1 MLSYLHAFH
10 AGNHADILKHAA
22 LIQLLKK
29 LNQKSAPYSFF
40 DTHAGSGLYSTQ
52 GEKARKTGEAARGV
66 LALAEYTAKEA
77 AQGVDGGGPNLGLAT
92 DTGSSP
98 KSGADQEALQDLDGG
113 GPNSSLA
120 TDTGSSLK
128 SGGSLPAA
136 LLDYLN
142 FVRPYLARDLYP
154 GSPLIERAFLRPGDA
169 HTICELHPAEFE
181 ALRENCSR
189 DFGLSTDTASR
200 PKSAAASSGLA
211 TDTGSRPKSGADQ
224 EALQVQNGGGQQE
237 TDASLKSGGAL
248 PAALLDYL
256 NFVRPYLA
264 RDLYPGSPLI
274 ERAFLRPS
282 DAHTIC
288 ELHPA
293 EYEALKENCA
303 RDFGLRSAFGP
314 DQEGAAPNAG
324 PSAVPHTQILKADGF
339 KTLLAQTPPKIKRG
353 AVLIDPSYEE
363 AADYE
368 AVKKTVIAVHK
379 KWSAGIIM
387 VWYPLLAHRAA
398 EIEKM
403 IESICAAAKIQNA
416 NTNILRADFCVDTAQ
431 SHTEMPLKE
440 NAAVKAAALSS
451 KTGLSSAAP
460 RLYGSGILVINA
472 PWKLDQELDE
482 ALKHLSRVS
491 GLATEPS
498 YTVELL

>member
-66 LALAEYTAKEA
+66 LALAECAGKEA
-77 AQGVDGGGPNLGLAT
+77 AQDLNGGSPNLGLAT
-92 DTGSSP
+92 DTDSRP
-98 KSGADQEALQDLDGG
+98 KSGADQEALQVQNGG
-113 GPNSSLA
+113 GQQETDASLR
-120 TDTGSSLK
+120 
-128 SGGSLPAA
+128 SGGALPAA
-136 LLDYLN
+136 ISDYLN

-169 HTICELHPAEFE
+169 HTICELHPTEF
-181 ALRENCSR
+181 
-189 DFGLSTDTASR
+189 
-200 PKSAAASSGLA
+200 
-211 TDTGSRPKSGADQ
+211 
-224 EALQVQNGGGQQE
+224 
-237 TDASLKSGGAL
+237 
-248 PAALLDYL
+248 
-256 NFVRPYLA
+256 
-264 RDLYPGSPLI
+264 
-274 ERAFLRPS
+274 
-282 DAHTIC
+282 
-288 ELHPA
+288 
-293 EYEALKENCA
+293 EALKENCA
-303 RDFGLRSAFGP
+303 RDFGLRSAFDP
-314 DQEGAAPNAG
+314 DQEAAAPNFGLPTDTASRQKSAAASSG

-353 AVLIDPSYEE
+353 AALIDPSYEE
-363 AADYE
+363 AADYD
-368 AVKKTVIAVHK
+368 AVAKTVIAVHK

-440 NAAVKAAALSS
+440 NAAAKAAAALSS

-460 RLYGSGILVINA
+460 RLYGSGILVLNA

-482 ALKHLSRVS
+482 ALKYLSRVP

>member
-66 LALAEYTAKEA
+66 LALAEYAGKEVSQDLNGGGPNSGLA
-77 AQGVDGGGPNLGLAT
+77 TDTGSSLKSGADQEALQDLNGGGPNLGLAT
-92 DTGSSP
+92 DTGSSLR
-98 KSGADQEALQDLDGG
+98 SGADQEALQDLNGG
-113 GPNSSLA
+113 GPNSGLA

-128 SGGSLPAA
+128 SGGALPAA
-136 LLDYLN
+136 LLGYLA

-181 ALRENCSR
+181 ALKENCAR
-189 DFGLSTDTASR
+189 DFGLSSAFSPDQEGAAANFGLSTANGSR
-200 PKSAAASSGLA
+200 PKSAAASSGL
-211 TDTGSRPKSGADQ
+211 
-224 EALQVQNGGGQQE
+224 
-237 TDASLKSGGAL
+237 
-248 PAALLDYL
+248 
-256 NFVRPYLA
+256 
-264 RDLYPGSPLI
+264 
-274 ERAFLRPS
+274 
-282 DAHTIC
+282 
-288 ELHPA
+288 
-293 EYEALKENCA
+293 
-303 RDFGLRSAFGP
+303 
-314 DQEGAAPNAG
+314 
-324 PSAVPHTQILKADGF
+324 SAVPHTQILKADGF

-353 AVLIDPSYEE
+353 AALIDPSYEE
-363 AADYE
+363 AADYD
-368 AVKKTVIAVHK
+368 AVAKTVNAVHK

-403 IESICAAAKIQNA
+403 IESICAAAKVQNA

-440 NAAVKAAALSS
+440 NAAAKAAAALSS

-482 ALKHLSRVS
+482 ALKYLSRVP
-491 GLATEPS
+491 GIATEPS

>member
-66 LALAEYTAKEA
+66 LALAEYAAKEA
-77 AQGVDGGGPNLGLAT
+77 AQ
-92 DTGSSP
+92 
-98 KSGADQEALQDLDGG
+98 DLDGS
-113 GPNSSLA
+113 GPNSGLA

-128 SGGSLPAA
+128 SGAGQEALQDLNGGVQQETDASLKSGSALPAA
-136 LLDYLN
+136 LLDYLA

-169 HTICELHPAEFE
+169 HTICELHPTEFE
-181 ALRENCSR
+181 ALKENCAR

-211 TDTGSRPKSGADQ
+211 N
-224 EALQVQNGGGQQE
+224 L
-237 TDASLKSGGAL
+237 
-248 PAALLDYL
+248 
-256 NFVRPYLA
+256 
-264 RDLYPGSPLI
+264 
-274 ERAFLRPS
+274 
-282 DAHTIC
+282 
-288 ELHPA
+288 
-293 EYEALKENCA
+293 
-303 RDFGLRSAFGP
+303 
-314 DQEGAAPNAG
+314 
-324 PSAVPHTQILKADGF
+324 PHTQILKADGF

-398 EIEKM
+398 EIENM
-403 IESICAAAKIQNA
+403 IESICASAKIQNA

-440 NAAVKAAALSS
+440 NAAAKAAAMSS

-482 ALKHLSRVS
+482 ALKYLSRVP

>member
-66 LALAEYTAKEA
+66 LALAEYAGKEA
-77 AQGVDGGGPNLGLAT
+77 AQDLDGSGPNSGLAT
-92 DTGSSP
+92 DTGSSL
-98 KSGADQEALQDLDGG
+98 KSGADQEALQDLNGG
-113 GPNSSLA
+113 GQQE
-120 TDTGSSLK
+120 TDAKPK
-128 SGGSLPAA
+128 SGGALPAA
-136 LLDYLN
+136 ISDYLA

-181 ALRENCSR
+181 AL
-189 DFGLSTDTASR
+189 
-200 PKSAAASSGLA
+200 
-211 TDTGSRPKSGADQ
+211 
-224 EALQVQNGGGQQE
+224 
-237 TDASLKSGGAL
+237 
-248 PAALLDYL
+248 
-256 NFVRPYLA
+256 
-264 RDLYPGSPLI
+264 
-274 ERAFLRPS
+274 
-282 DAHTIC
+282 
-288 ELHPA
+288 
-293 EYEALKENCA
+293 KENCA
-303 RDFGLRSAFGP
+303 RDFGLRSAFCP
-314 DQEGAAPNAG
+314 DQEGAAPNFGLSTANGSRPKSAAANFG

-353 AVLIDPSYEE
+353 ATLIDPSYEE

-398 EIEKM
+398 EIENM
-403 IESICAAAKIQNA
+403 IESICAAAKVQNA

-431 SHTEMPLKE
+431 SHTEMSLKE
-440 NAAVKAAALSS
+440 NAAAKAAAAGTSNAIGS
-451 KTGLSSAAP
+451 TNAP
-460 RLYGSGILVINA
+460 RLDGSGALVINA
-472 PWKLDQELDE
+472 PWKLDQELDA
-482 ALKHLSRVS
+482 ALKYLSRVP
-491 GLATEPS
+491 GIATEPS

>member
-66 LALAEYTAKEA
+66 LALAEYAAKK
-77 AQGVDGGGPNLGLAT
+77 T
-92 DTGSSP
+92 D
-98 KSGADQEALQDLDGG
+98 A
-113 GPNSSLA
+113 
-120 TDTGSSLK
+120 SLK
-128 SGGSLPAA
+128 SGGALPAA
-136 LLDYLN
+136 LLDYLA

-181 ALRENCSR
+181 AL
-189 DFGLSTDTASR
+189 
-200 PKSAAASSGLA
+200 
-211 TDTGSRPKSGADQ
+211 
-224 EALQVQNGGGQQE
+224 
-237 TDASLKSGGAL
+237 
-248 PAALLDYL
+248 
-256 NFVRPYLA
+256 
-264 RDLYPGSPLI
+264 
-274 ERAFLRPS
+274 
-282 DAHTIC
+282 
-288 ELHPA
+288 
-293 EYEALKENCA
+293 KENCA

-314 DQEGAAPNAG
+314 DQEGAAANFGLSTDTDSKPKSAAASSG
-324 PSAVPHTQILKADGF
+324 PSTVPHTQILKSDGF

-353 AVLIDPSYEE
+353 AALIDPSYEE
-363 AADYE
+363 AADYD
-368 AVKKTVIAVHK
+368 AVAKTVIAVHK

-403 IESICAAAKIQNA
+403 IESISAAAKIQNA

-431 SHTEMPLKE
+431 SHTEMSLKE
-440 NAAVKAAALSS
+440 NAAAKAAALSS

-482 ALKHLSRVS
+482 ALKYLSRVP

-498 YTVELL
+498 YTVELM

>member
-66 LALAEYTAKEA
+66 LALAEYAAKEA

-98 KSGADQEALQDLDGG
+98 KSGADQEAAQVQNGG
-113 GPNSSLA
+113 GQQK
-120 TDTGSSLK
+120 TDASLK

-136 LLDYLN
+136 ISDYLN

-169 HTICELHPAEFE
+169 HTICELHPQEF
-181 ALRENCSR
+181 
-189 DFGLSTDTASR
+189 
-200 PKSAAASSGLA
+200 
-211 TDTGSRPKSGADQ
+211 
-224 EALQVQNGGGQQE
+224 
-237 TDASLKSGGAL
+237 
-248 PAALLDYL
+248 
-256 NFVRPYLA
+256 
-264 RDLYPGSPLI
+264 
-274 ERAFLRPS
+274 
-282 DAHTIC
+282 
-288 ELHPA
+288 
-293 EYEALKENCA
+293 EALKENCA
-303 RDFGLRSAFGP
+303 RDFGLSTANGSMPKSAV
-314 DQEGAAPNAG
+314 PNAG

-353 AVLIDPSYEE
+353 AALIDPSYEE
-363 AADYE
+363 AADYD
-368 AVKKTVIAVHK
+368 AVAKTVIAVHK

-431 SHTEMPLKE
+431 SHREMPLKE
-440 NAAVKAAALSS
+440 NAAAKAAALSS

-460 RLYGSGILVINA
+460 RLYGSGILVLNA

-482 ALKHLSRVS
+482 ALKYLSRVP
-491 GLATEPS
+491 GLASVPS
-498 YTVELL
+498 YSVTLG

>member
-66 LALAEYTAKEA
+66 LALAEYAAKEA
-77 AQGVDGGGPNLGLAT
+77 AQDVDGSGPNLGLAT
-92 DTGSSP
+92 DTGSSL

-113 GPNSSLA
+113 GQQETDASLR
-120 TDTGSSLK
+120 

-181 ALRENCSR
+181 ALKENCAR
-189 DFGLSTDTASR
+189 DFGLSTDTDSR
-200 PKSAAASSGLA
+200 PKSAAASS
-211 TDTGSRPKSGADQ
+211 
-224 EALQVQNGGGQQE
+224 
-237 TDASLKSGGAL
+237 
-248 PAALLDYL
+248 
-256 NFVRPYLA
+256 
-264 RDLYPGSPLI
+264 
-274 ERAFLRPS
+274 
-282 DAHTIC
+282 
-288 ELHPA
+288 
-293 EYEALKENCA
+293 
-303 RDFGLRSAFGP
+303 
-314 DQEGAAPNAG
+314 AP
-324 PSAVPHTQILKADGF
+324 PAVPHTQILKADGF

-353 AVLIDPSYEE
+353 AALIDPSYEE
-363 AADYE
+363 AADYD
-368 AVKKTVIAVHK
+368 AVAKTVIAVHK

-440 NAAVKAAALSS
+440 NAAAKAAALSS

-482 ALKHLSRVS
+482 ALKHLSRVP

>member
-10 AGNHADILKHAA
+10 AGNHADILKHTA

-66 LALAEYTAKEA
+66 LALAEY
-77 AQGVDGGGPNLGLAT
+77 
-92 DTGSSP
+92 
-98 KSGADQEALQDLDGG
+98 ADQEALQDRKVSQDQNEG
-113 GPNSSLA
+113 GPNSGLA
-120 TDTGSSLK
+120 TNTGSSLK
-128 SGGSLPAA
+128 SGGALPAA
-136 LLDYLN
+136 ISDYLA

-169 HTICELHPAEFE
+169 HTICELHP
-181 ALRENCSR
+181 
-189 DFGLSTDTASR
+189 T
-200 PKSAAASSGLA
+200 
-211 TDTGSRPKSGADQ
+211 
-224 EALQVQNGGGQQE
+224 
-237 TDASLKSGGAL
+237 
-248 PAALLDYL
+248 
-256 NFVRPYLA
+256 
-264 RDLYPGSPLI
+264 
-274 ERAFLRPS
+274 
-282 DAHTIC
+282 
-288 ELHPA
+288 

-303 RDFGLRSAFGP
+303 RDFGLSSAFGP
-314 DQEGAAPNAG
+314 DQEGAAPNFGLPTANASKPKSAAASSG

-353 AVLIDPSYEE
+353 AALIDPSYEE
-363 AADYE
+363 AADYD
-368 AVKKTVIAVHK
+368 AVAKTVIAVHK

-387 VWYPLLAHRAA
+387 IWYPLLAHRAA

-403 IESICAAAKIQNA
+403 IESISAAAKIQNA

-431 SHTEMPLKE
+431 SHTEMSLKE
-440 NAAVKAAALSS
+440 NAAAKAAAAGTSNALGS
-451 KTGLSSAAP
+451 TNARGTANAP

-482 ALKHLSRVS
+482 ALKYLSRVP
-491 GLATEPS
+491 GPS

>member
-1 MLSYLHAFH
+1 
-10 AGNHADILKHAA
+10 
-22 LIQLLKK
+22 
-29 LNQKSAPYSFF
+29 YSFF

-66 LALAEYTAKEA
+66 LALDEYAAKEA
-77 AQGVDGGGPNLGLAT
+77 AQGVDGGGPNL
-92 DTGSSP
+92 D
-98 KSGADQEALQDLDGG
+98 
-113 GPNSSLA
+113 LA

-128 SGGSLPAA
+128 SGADQETLQDLNGGGQQKTDASLKSGGALPAA

-169 HTICELHPAEFE
+169 HTICELHPTEFE
-181 ALRENCSR
+181 ALKENCAR
-189 DFGLSTDTASR
+189 DFGLPADTASR

-211 TDTGSRPKSGADQ
+211 N
-224 EALQVQNGGGQQE
+224 L
-237 TDASLKSGGAL
+237 
-248 PAALLDYL
+248 
-256 NFVRPYLA
+256 
-264 RDLYPGSPLI
+264 
-274 ERAFLRPS
+274 
-282 DAHTIC
+282 
-288 ELHPA
+288 
-293 EYEALKENCA
+293 
-303 RDFGLRSAFGP
+303 
-314 DQEGAAPNAG
+314 
-324 PSAVPHTQILKADGF
+324 PHTQILKADGF

-353 AVLIDPSYEE
+353 AALIDPSYEE
-363 AADYE
+363 AADYD
-368 AVKKTVIAVHK
+368 AVAKTVIAVHK

-440 NAAVKAAALSS
+440 NAAAKAAALSS

-460 RLYGSGILVINA
+460 RLYGSGILVLNA

-482 ALKHLSRVS
+482 ALKHLSRVPGIAS
-491 GLATEPS
+491 VPS
-498 YTVELL
+498 YSVTLG

>member
-1 MLSYLHAFH
+1 MLSYLHVFH

-66 LALAEYTAKEA
+66 LALAEYAGKEA
-77 AQGVDGGGPNLGLAT
+77 AQDLNGGGPNLSLAT

-98 KSGADQEALQDLDGG
+98 KSGADQDALQGVDGG
-113 GPNSSLA
+113 GQQE
-120 TDTGSSLK
+120 TDASLK

-136 LLDYLN
+136 ISDYLN

-181 ALRENCSR
+181 AL
-189 DFGLSTDTASR
+189 
-200 PKSAAASSGLA
+200 
-211 TDTGSRPKSGADQ
+211 
-224 EALQVQNGGGQQE
+224 
-237 TDASLKSGGAL
+237 
-248 PAALLDYL
+248 
-256 NFVRPYLA
+256 
-264 RDLYPGSPLI
+264 
-274 ERAFLRPS
+274 
-282 DAHTIC
+282 
-288 ELHPA
+288 
-293 EYEALKENCA
+293 KENCA
-303 RDFGLRSAFGP
+303 RDFGLRSAFGS
-314 DQEGAAPNAG
+314 DQEGVAPSSGLSTDTDSRPKSAAASSGLANL
-324 PSAVPHTQILKADGF
+324 PHTQILKADGF

-353 AVLIDPSYEE
+353 AALIDPSYEE
-363 AADYE
+363 AADYD
-368 AVKKTVIAVHK
+368 AVAKTVIAVHK

-440 NAAVKAAALSS
+440 NAAAKAAAALSS

-482 ALKHLSRVS
+482 ALKYLSRVP
-491 GLATEPS
+491 GIATEPS

>member
-66 LALAEYTAKEA
+66 LALAERAAKEA
-77 AQGVDGGGPNLGLAT
+77 AQDLDGGGPNLGLAT
-92 DTGSSP
+92 DTDSRP
-98 KSGADQEALQDLDGG
+98 KSGADQEALQDLD
-113 GPNSSLA
+113 
-120 TDTGSSLK
+120 
-128 SGGSLPAA
+128 
-136 LLDYLN
+136 
-142 FVRPYLARDLYP
+142 
-154 GSPLIERAFLRPGDA
+154 
-169 HTICELHPAEFE
+169 
-181 ALRENCSR
+181 
-189 DFGLSTDTASR
+189 
-200 PKSAAASSGLA
+200 
-211 TDTGSRPKSGADQ
+211 
-224 EALQVQNGGGQQE
+224 GGGQQE

-274 ERAFLRPS
+274 ERAFLRPG

-288 ELHPA
+288 ELHPT
-293 EYEALKENCA
+293 EFEALKENCA

-314 DQEGAAPNAG
+314 DQEGAAPSSGLSTDTASR
-324 PSAVPHTQILKADGF
+324 PKSAAASSGLANLPHTQMLKADGF

-353 AVLIDPSYEE
+353 AALIDPSYEE
-363 AADYE
+363 AADYD
-368 AVKKTVIAVHK
+368 AVAKTVIAVHK

-403 IESICAAAKIQNA
+403 IESISAAAKIQNA

-440 NAAVKAAALSS
+440 NAAAKAAAALSS

-482 ALKHLSRVS
+482 ALKYLSRVPGIAS
-491 GLATEPS
+491 VPS
-498 YTVELL
+498 YSVTLG

>member
-66 LALAEYTAKEA
+66 LALAQFA
-77 AQGVDGGGPNLGLAT
+77 AQDQNAAPKASQDQNAGGQNFGLAT

-98 KSGADQEALQDLDGG
+98 KSGADKNRSQDINRG
-113 GPNSSLA
+113 GPNSGLA

-128 SGGSLPAA
+128 SGGALPAA
-136 LLDYLN
+136 ISDYLA

-181 ALRENCSR
+181 ALKENCAANL
-189 DFGLSTDTASR
+189 GLPADTASR

-211 TDTGSRPKSGADQ
+211 N
-224 EALQVQNGGGQQE
+224 L
-237 TDASLKSGGAL
+237 
-248 PAALLDYL
+248 
-256 NFVRPYLA
+256 
-264 RDLYPGSPLI
+264 
-274 ERAFLRPS
+274 
-282 DAHTIC
+282 
-288 ELHPA
+288 
-293 EYEALKENCA
+293 
-303 RDFGLRSAFGP
+303 
-314 DQEGAAPNAG
+314 
-324 PSAVPHTQILKADGF
+324 PHTQILKADGL
-339 KTLLAQTPPKIKRG
+339 KTLQAQTPPKIKRG

-363 AADYE
+363 ASDYE

-379 KWSAGIIM
+379 KWSVGIIM
-387 VWYPLLAHRAA
+387 IWYPLLAHRAA
-398 EIEKM
+398 EIENM
-403 IESICAAAKIQNA
+403 LESISAAAKIQNA
-416 NTNILRADFCVDTAQ
+416 NTNILRAEFCVDTAQ
-431 SHTEMPLKE
+431 SHTEMTLKE
-440 NAAVKAAALSS
+440 NAAAKAAAAGMSNAL
-451 KTGLSSAAP
+451 GLATEPSTSNAP

-472 PWKLDQELDE
+472 PWKLDQELDA
-482 ALKHLSRVS
+482 ALKYLSRVP
-491 GLATEPS
+491 GLASAPS
-498 YTVELL
+498 YSVTLG

>member
-66 LALAEYTAKEA
+66 LALSEYADKNRS
-77 AQGVDGGGPNLGLAT
+77 QDLDGDGPNSGLAT
-92 DTGSSP
+92 DTGSSQ
-98 KSGADQEALQDLDGG
+98 KSGADQETLQDPNGG
-113 GPNSSLA
+113 GQQK
-120 TDTGSSLK
+120 TDASLK
-128 SGGSLPAA
+128 SGGALPAA

-169 HTICELHPAEFE
+169 HTICELHPTEFE
-181 ALRENCSR
+181 ALKENCAR
-189 DFGLSTDTASR
+189 DFVLRSAFGPDQEGAAPSSGLPTDTASR
-200 PKSAAASSGLA
+200 PKSAAASS
-211 TDTGSRPKSGADQ
+211 
-224 EALQVQNGGGQQE
+224 
-237 TDASLKSGGAL
+237 
-248 PAALLDYL
+248 
-256 NFVRPYLA
+256 
-264 RDLYPGSPLI
+264 
-274 ERAFLRPS
+274 
-282 DAHTIC
+282 
-288 ELHPA
+288 
-293 EYEALKENCA
+293 
-303 RDFGLRSAFGP
+303 
-314 DQEGAAPNAG
+314 G

-353 AVLIDPSYEE
+353 AALIDPSYEE
-363 AADYE
+363 AADYD
-368 AVKKTVIAVHK
+368 AVAKTVIAVHK

-387 VWYPLLAHRAA
+387 IWYPLLAHRAT

-440 NAAVKAAALSS
+440 NAAAKSAALSN

-482 ALKHLSRVS
+482 ALKHLSRVP

>member
-66 LALAEYTAKEA
+66 LALAQFAEKEA
-77 AQGVDGGGPNLGLAT
+77 AQDREVSQDLNGGGPNSGLAT
-92 DTGSSP
+92 DTDSSL
-98 KSGADQEALQDLDGG
+98 KSGADQNRSQDLNGG
-113 GPNSSLA
+113 GQQE
-120 TDTGSSLK
+120 TDESLK
-128 SGGSLPAA
+128 SGGALPAA
-136 LLDYLN
+136 LADYLA

-154 GSPLIERAFLRPGDA
+154 GSPLIERAFLRPDSA
-169 HTICELHPAEFE
+169 HTICELHPTEF
-181 ALRENCSR
+181 
-189 DFGLSTDTASR
+189 
-200 PKSAAASSGLA
+200 
-211 TDTGSRPKSGADQ
+211 
-224 EALQVQNGGGQQE
+224 
-237 TDASLKSGGAL
+237 
-248 PAALLDYL
+248 
-256 NFVRPYLA
+256 
-264 RDLYPGSPLI
+264 
-274 ERAFLRPS
+274 
-282 DAHTIC
+282 
-288 ELHPA
+288 
-293 EYEALKENCA
+293 EALKENCA
-303 RDFGLRSAFGP
+303 RDFGLNSAFVPG
-314 DQEGAAPNAG
+314 QEAAATSLGLAANIGSRPK
-324 PSAVPHTQILKADGF
+324 SAATSLGLANVPHTQILKADGF

-353 AVLIDPSYEE
+353 AALIDPSYEE

-398 EIEKM
+398 EIENM
-403 IESICAAAKIQNA
+403 IESTIAAAKIQNA
-416 NTNILRADFCVDTAQ
+416 NTNILRAEFCVDAPQ
-431 SHTEMPLKE
+431 SHIEMSLE
-440 NAAVKAAALSS
+440 EHAAAKAAAAGMSNAL
-451 KTGLSSAAP
+451 GLATEPSTSNAP

-482 ALKHLSRVS
+482 ALKYLSRVP
-491 GLATEPS
+491 GIATEPS

>member
-29 LNQKSAPYSFF
+29 LNQKNAPYSFF

-66 LALAEYTAKEA
+66 LALAEYAGKEA
-77 AQGVDGGGPNLGLAT
+77 A
-92 DTGSSP
+92 
-98 KSGADQEALQDLDGG
+98 QDLDGG
-113 GPNSSLA
+113 GQQK
-120 TDTGSSLK
+120 TDASLK
-128 SGGSLPAA
+128 SGGALPAA

-142 FVRPYLARDLYP
+142 FIRPYLARDLYP
-154 GSPLIERAFLRPGDA
+154 GSPLIERAFLRPDSA

-181 ALRENCSR
+181 AL
-189 DFGLSTDTASR
+189 
-200 PKSAAASSGLA
+200 
-211 TDTGSRPKSGADQ
+211 
-224 EALQVQNGGGQQE
+224 
-237 TDASLKSGGAL
+237 
-248 PAALLDYL
+248 
-256 NFVRPYLA
+256 
-264 RDLYPGSPLI
+264 
-274 ERAFLRPS
+274 
-282 DAHTIC
+282 
-288 ELHPA
+288 
-293 EYEALKENCA
+293 KENCA
-303 RDFGLRSAFGP
+303 RDFGLSTANGSMP
-314 DQEGAAPNAG
+314 KSAAPNAG

-353 AVLIDPSYEE
+353 AALIDPSYEE
-363 AADYE
+363 AADYD
-368 AVKKTVIAVHK
+368 AVAKTVIAVHK

-440 NAAVKAAALSS
+440 NAAAKAAALSS

-460 RLYGSGILVINA
+460 RLYGSGILVLNA

-482 ALKHLSRVS
+482 ALKYLSRVP
-491 GLATEPS
+491 GLASVPS
-498 YTVELL
+498 YSVTLG

>member
-29 LNQKSAPYSFF
+29 LNQKNAPYSFF

-66 LALAEYTAKEA
+66 LALAEYADKKA
-77 AQGVDGGGPNLGLAT
+77 AQDLNGGGQQKT
-92 DTGSSP
+92 D
-98 KSGADQEALQDLDGG
+98 A
-113 GPNSSLA
+113 
-120 TDTGSSLK
+120 SLK
-128 SGGSLPAA
+128 SGGALPAA
-136 LLDYLN
+136 ISDYLA
-142 FVRPYLARDLYP
+142 FIRPYLARDLYP

-169 HTICELHPAEFE
+169 HTICELHPTEF
-181 ALRENCSR
+181 
-189 DFGLSTDTASR
+189 
-200 PKSAAASSGLA
+200 
-211 TDTGSRPKSGADQ
+211 
-224 EALQVQNGGGQQE
+224 
-237 TDASLKSGGAL
+237 
-248 PAALLDYL
+248 
-256 NFVRPYLA
+256 
-264 RDLYPGSPLI
+264 
-274 ERAFLRPS
+274 
-282 DAHTIC
+282 
-288 ELHPA
+288 
-293 EYEALKENCA
+293 EALKENCA

-314 DQEGAAPNAG
+314 NQKGAAPSSGLAANTDSRPKSAAANAG

-353 AVLIDPSYEE
+353 AALIDPSYEE
-363 AADYE
+363 AADYD
-368 AVKKTVIAVHK
+368 AVAKTVIAVHK

-440 NAAVKAAALSS
+440 NAAAKAAALSS

-460 RLYGSGILVINA
+460 RLYGSGILVLNA

-482 ALKHLSRVS
+482 ALKYLSRVP
-491 GLATEPS
+491 GLASVPS
-498 YTVELL
+498 YSVTLG

>member
-29 LNQKSAPYSFF
+29 LDQKSAPYSFF

-66 LALAEYTAKEA
+66 LALAECAGKEA
-77 AQGVDGGGPNLGLAT
+77 AQDLNGSGPNSGLAT

-98 KSGADQEALQDLDGG
+98 KSGADQEALQDL
-113 GPNSSLA
+113 N
-120 TDTGSSLK
+120 
-128 SGGSLPAA
+128 
-136 LLDYLN
+136 
-142 FVRPYLARDLYP
+142 
-154 GSPLIERAFLRPGDA
+154 
-169 HTICELHPAEFE
+169 
-181 ALRENCSR
+181 
-189 DFGLSTDTASR
+189 
-200 PKSAAASSGLA
+200 
-211 TDTGSRPKSGADQ
+211 
-224 EALQVQNGGGQQE
+224 GGQQE

-274 ERAFLRPS
+274 ERAFLRPG
-282 DAHTIC
+282 DAHAIC

-293 EYEALKENCA
+293 EFEALKENCA
-303 RDFGLRSAFGP
+303 RDFGLNRAFGP
-314 DQEGAAPNAG
+314 DQEGAAPSSGLPTDTASRSKNAAASSG
-324 PSAVPHTQILKADGF
+324 LANLPHTQILKADGF

-363 AADYE
+363 AADYD
-368 AVKKTVIAVHK
+368 AVAKTVIAVHK

-403 IESICAAAKIQNA
+403 IESISAAAKIQNA

-440 NAAVKAAALSS
+440 NAAAKAAALSS
-451 KTGLSSAAP
+451 KTGLSNTAP

-482 ALKHLSRVS
+482 ALKHLSRVP
-491 GLATEPS
+491 GVATEPS

>member
-66 LALAEYTAKEA
+66 LALADFAGQEA
-77 AQGVDGGGPNLGLAT
+77 AQDREVSQDLNGGGPNSGLAT
-92 DTGSSP
+92 DTGSS
-98 KSGADQEALQDLDGG
+98 L
-113 GPNSSLA
+113 
-120 TDTGSSLK
+120 
-128 SGGSLPAA
+128 
-136 LLDYLN
+136 
-142 FVRPYLARDLYP
+142 
-154 GSPLIERAFLRPGDA
+154 
-169 HTICELHPAEFE
+169 
-181 ALRENCSR
+181 
-189 DFGLSTDTASR
+189 
-200 PKSAAASSGLA
+200 
-211 TDTGSRPKSGADQ
+211 KSGADQ

-237 TDASLKSGGAL
+237 TDASLRSGGAL
-248 PAALLDYL
+248 PAAIKDYL
-256 NFVRPYLA
+256 AFVRPYLA

-274 ERAFLRPS
+274 ERAFLRS
-282 DAHTIC
+282 GGAHTIC

-293 EYEALKENCA
+293 EFEALKENCA

-314 DQEGAAPNAG
+314 DQEGAAPSSG

-353 AVLIDPSYEE
+353 AALIDPSYEE
-363 AADYE
+363 AADYD
-368 AVKKTVIAVHK
+368 AVAKTVIAVHK

-431 SHTEMPLKE
+431 SHTEMSLKE
-440 NAAVKAAALSS
+440 NAAAKAAAALSS
-451 KTGLSSAAP
+451 NTGLSSAAP

-482 ALKHLSRVS
+482 ALKYLSRVP

>member
-66 LALAEYTAKEA
+66 LALAQFAEQE
-77 AQGVDGGGPNLGLAT
+77 T
-92 DTGSSP
+92 D
-98 KSGADQEALQDLDGG
+98 A
-113 GPNSSLA
+113 SLR
-120 TDTGSSLK
+120 
-128 SGGSLPAA
+128 SGGALPAA
-136 LLDYLN
+136 IKDYLA

-169 HTICELHPAEFE
+169 HTICELHPAE
-181 ALRENCSR
+181 
-189 DFGLSTDTASR
+189 
-200 PKSAAASSGLA
+200 
-211 TDTGSRPKSGADQ
+211 
-224 EALQVQNGGGQQE
+224 
-237 TDASLKSGGAL
+237 
-248 PAALLDYL
+248 
-256 NFVRPYLA
+256 
-264 RDLYPGSPLI
+264 
-274 ERAFLRPS
+274 
-282 DAHTIC
+282 
-288 ELHPA
+288 
-293 EYEALKENCA
+293 YEALKENCA
-303 RDFGLRSAFGP
+303 RDFGLSTANGSRPKSA
-314 DQEGAAPNAG
+314 AASSG

-353 AVLIDPSYEE
+353 AALIDPSYEE
-363 AADYE
+363 AADYD
-368 AVKKTVIAVHK
+368 AVAKTVIAVHK
-379 KWSAGIIM
+379 KWSVGIIM

-431 SHTEMPLKE
+431 SHTEMSLKE
-440 NAAVKAAALSS
+440 NAAAKAAAAGTSNALGS
-451 KTGLSSAAP
+451 TNARGTANAP
-460 RLYGSGILVINA
+460 RLYGSGILVVNS

-482 ALKHLSRVS
+482 ALKYLSRVP

>member
-52 GEKARKTGEAARGV
+52 GEKALKTGEAARGV
-66 LALAEYTAKEA
+66 LALAEYAAKEA
-77 AQGVDGGGPNLGLAT
+77 LQDLNGGGPNLGLAT
-92 DTGSSP
+92 DTGSSQ
-98 KSGADQEALQDLDGG
+98 KSGADQETLQDLNGG
-113 GPNSSLA
+113 GQQE
-120 TDTGSSLK
+120 TDASLK
-128 SGGSLPAA
+128 SGGALPTA

-169 HTICELHPAEFE
+169 HTICELHPTEF
-181 ALRENCSR
+181 
-189 DFGLSTDTASR
+189 
-200 PKSAAASSGLA
+200 
-211 TDTGSRPKSGADQ
+211 
-224 EALQVQNGGGQQE
+224 
-237 TDASLKSGGAL
+237 
-248 PAALLDYL
+248 
-256 NFVRPYLA
+256 
-264 RDLYPGSPLI
+264 
-274 ERAFLRPS
+274 
-282 DAHTIC
+282 
-288 ELHPA
+288 
-293 EYEALKENCA
+293 EALKENCA
-303 RDFGLRSAFGP
+303 RDFGLRSAFSP
-314 DQEGAAPNAG
+314 DQEGAAPNFGLPTDTASRPKSTAASSG
-324 PSAVPHTQILKADGF
+324 LANLPHTQMLKADGF

-353 AVLIDPSYEE
+353 AALIDPSYEE

-403 IESICAAAKIQNA
+403 IESISAAAKIQNA

-482 ALKHLSRVS
+482 ALKHLSRVP

>member
-29 LNQKSAPYSFF
+29 MNQKSAPYSFF

-66 LALAEYTAKEA
+66 LALAEYAGKETA
-77 AQGVDGGGPNLGLAT
+77 QDLNGGGPNSGLATDTGSSLRSGAEQEALQDLNGGGPNSGLAT

-98 KSGADQEALQDLDGG
+98 KSGADQEALQDLDGSG
-113 GPNSSLA
+113 QQETYASPI
-120 TDTGSSLK
+120 
-128 SGGSLPAA
+128 SGGALPAA
-136 LLDYLN
+136 ISDYLA
-142 FVRPYLARDLYP
+142 FIRPYLARDLYP
-154 GSPLIERAFLRPGDA
+154 GSPLIERAFLRRDSA
-169 HTICELHPAEFE
+169 HTICELHPTEF
-181 ALRENCSR
+181 
-189 DFGLSTDTASR
+189 
-200 PKSAAASSGLA
+200 
-211 TDTGSRPKSGADQ
+211 
-224 EALQVQNGGGQQE
+224 
-237 TDASLKSGGAL
+237 
-248 PAALLDYL
+248 
-256 NFVRPYLA
+256 
-264 RDLYPGSPLI
+264 
-274 ERAFLRPS
+274 
-282 DAHTIC
+282 
-288 ELHPA
+288 
-293 EYEALKENCA
+293 EALKENCA
-303 RDFGLRSAFGP
+303 RDFGLNSAFGP
-314 DQEGAAPNAG
+314 DQEGAAPNFGLSTDSASRPKSAAASSG
-324 PSAVPHTQILKADGF
+324 PSTVPHTQMLKADGF

-353 AVLIDPSYEE
+353 AALIDPSYEE

-387 VWYPLLAHRAA
+387 IWYPLLAHRAA

-403 IESICAAAKIQNA
+403 IESISAAAKIQNA

-440 NAAVKAAALSS
+440 NAAAKAAALSS
-451 KTGLSSAAP
+451 KTGLSNKPGETNTPAP
-460 RLYGSGILVINA
+460 RLYGSGILVINT

-482 ALKHLSRVS
+482 ALKYLSRVP

-498 YTVELL
+498 YTVELM

>member
-52 GEKARKTGEAARGV
+52 GEKAHKTGEAARGV
-66 LALAEYTAKEA
+66 LALAEYAAKEA
-77 AQGVDGGGPNLGLAT
+77 AQGVDGGGPNSGLAT

-98 KSGADQEALQDLDGG
+98 I
-113 GPNSSLA
+113 
-120 TDTGSSLK
+120 
-128 SGGSLPAA
+128 SGGALPAA
-136 LLDYLN
+136 LSDYLN

-181 ALRENCSR
+181 AL
-189 DFGLSTDTASR
+189 
-200 PKSAAASSGLA
+200 
-211 TDTGSRPKSGADQ
+211 
-224 EALQVQNGGGQQE
+224 
-237 TDASLKSGGAL
+237 
-248 PAALLDYL
+248 
-256 NFVRPYLA
+256 
-264 RDLYPGSPLI
+264 
-274 ERAFLRPS
+274 
-282 DAHTIC
+282 
-288 ELHPA
+288 
-293 EYEALKENCA
+293 KENCA
-303 RDFGLRSAFGP
+303 RDFGLNSAFGP
-314 DQEGAAPNAG
+314 AQEGAAPNFGLPTDTASRPKSVAASSG
-324 PSAVPHTQILKADGF
+324 LAIVPHTQILKADGF

-353 AVLIDPSYEE
+353 AALIDPSYEE
-363 AADYE
+363 AADYD
-368 AVKKTVIAVHK
+368 AAAKTVIAVHK

-440 NAAVKAAALSS
+440 NAAAKAAALSS

-472 PWKLDQELDE
+472 PWKLDEELDA
-482 ALKHLSRVS
+482 ALKYLSRVP

-498 YTVELL
+498 YSITKS

>member
-10 AGNHADILKHAA
+10 AGNHADILKHTA

-66 LALAEYTAKEA
+66 LALAEYEAKEA
-77 AQGVDGGGPNLGLAT
+77 LQDLDGSGPNLGLAT
-92 DTGSSP
+92 DTGSS
-98 KSGADQEALQDLDGG
+98 LR
-113 GPNSSLA
+113 
-120 TDTGSSLK
+120 

-181 ALRENCSR
+181 AL
-189 DFGLSTDTASR
+189 
-200 PKSAAASSGLA
+200 
-211 TDTGSRPKSGADQ
+211 
-224 EALQVQNGGGQQE
+224 
-237 TDASLKSGGAL
+237 
-248 PAALLDYL
+248 
-256 NFVRPYLA
+256 
-264 RDLYPGSPLI
+264 
-274 ERAFLRPS
+274 
-282 DAHTIC
+282 
-288 ELHPA
+288 
-293 EYEALKENCA
+293 KENCA

-314 DQEGAAPNAG
+314 DKEGAAPNFGLPANTASRPKSAAASSG

-353 AVLIDPSYEE
+353 AALIDPSYEE
-363 AADYE
+363 AADYD
-368 AVKKTVIAVHK
+368 AVAKTVIAVHK

-440 NAAVKAAALSS
+440 NAAAKAAALSS

-460 RLYGSGILVINA
+460 RLYGSGILVLNA

-482 ALKHLSRVS
+482 ALKYLSRVP

>member
-66 LALAEYTAKEA
+66 LALAEYAAKEA
-77 AQGVDGGGPNLGLAT
+77 AQGVDGGGPNSGLAT

-98 KSGADQEALQDLDGG
+98 KSGAGQEALQVQNGG
-113 GPNSSLA
+113 GQQETDASLR
-120 TDTGSSLK
+120 
-128 SGGSLPAA
+128 SGDSLPAA
-136 LLDYLN
+136 ISDYLN

-181 ALRENCSR
+181 AL
-189 DFGLSTDTASR
+189 
-200 PKSAAASSGLA
+200 
-211 TDTGSRPKSGADQ
+211 
-224 EALQVQNGGGQQE
+224 
-237 TDASLKSGGAL
+237 
-248 PAALLDYL
+248 
-256 NFVRPYLA
+256 
-264 RDLYPGSPLI
+264 
-274 ERAFLRPS
+274 
-282 DAHTIC
+282 
-288 ELHPA
+288 
-293 EYEALKENCA
+293 KENCA

-314 DQEGAAPNAG
+314 DQEGAAPSSG
-324 PSAVPHTQILKADGF
+324 LSTDTDSRPKSAAASSGLANVPHTQILKADGF

-353 AVLIDPSYEE
+353 AALIDPSYEE
-363 AADYE
+363 AADYD
-368 AVKKTVIAVHK
+368 AVAKTVIAVHK

-440 NAAVKAAALSS
+440 NAAAKAAAALSS

-482 ALKHLSRVS
+482 ALKYLSRVP
-491 GLATEPS
+491 GIATEPS

>member
-29 LNQKSAPYSFF
+29 LNRKEAPYTFF

-66 LALAEYTAKEA
+66 LALAEYAEKEA
-77 AQGVDGGGPNLGLAT
+77 AQDQEVSQDLNGGGPNSGLAT
-92 DTGSSP
+92 DTGSSLR
-98 KSGADQEALQDLDGG
+98 SGADQKALQDLDGG
-113 GPNSSLA
+113 GQQE
-120 TDTGSSLK
+120 TDASLK
-128 SGGSLPAA
+128 SGGALPAA
-136 LLDYLN
+136 LADYLA

-181 ALRENCSR
+181 AL
-189 DFGLSTDTASR
+189 
-200 PKSAAASSGLA
+200 
-211 TDTGSRPKSGADQ
+211 
-224 EALQVQNGGGQQE
+224 
-237 TDASLKSGGAL
+237 
-248 PAALLDYL
+248 
-256 NFVRPYLA
+256 
-264 RDLYPGSPLI
+264 
-274 ERAFLRPS
+274 
-282 DAHTIC
+282 
-288 ELHPA
+288 
-293 EYEALKENCA
+293 KENCA
-303 RDFGLRSAFGP
+303 ANLGLNNAFVP
-314 DQEGAAPNAG
+314 DQEWAAPNSSLATNTG
-324 PSAVPHTQILKADGF
+324 SKTKKAPHTQILKADGL
-339 KTLLAQTPPKIKRG
+339 KTLIAQTPPKIKRG

-363 AADYE
+363 ASDYE

-403 IESICAAAKIQNA
+403 IESIIAAAKIQNA
-416 NTNILRADFCVDTAQ
+416 NTNILRAEFCVDTAQ

-440 NAAVKAAALSS
+440 NAAAKAAALLSSKPGMSS

-460 RLYGSGILVINA
+460 RLYGSGILVLNA

-482 ALKHLSRVS
+482 ALKYLSRVP

-498 YTVELL
+498 YTVELM